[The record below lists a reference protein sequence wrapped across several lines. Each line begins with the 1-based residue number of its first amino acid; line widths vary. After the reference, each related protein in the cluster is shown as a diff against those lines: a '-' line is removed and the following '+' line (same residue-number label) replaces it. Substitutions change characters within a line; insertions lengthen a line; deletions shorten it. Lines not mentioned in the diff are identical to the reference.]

1 MGATRRA
8 AALLAAT
15 ALLTVPVA
23 AGTASAASV
32 PSPVGT
38 LQVGSNGIPTTVHR
52 GTTIN
57 IVVWYRNN
65 SKYDDAVL
73 MDGLSVWHGD
83 YSGWHSTK
91 GVSVSLRAPLTGRWA
106 VVPPF
111 RGGTD
116 FDSSNYGVDV
126 NATPGYW
133 EHYDLRLTIGA
144 ATPTGALYVQP
155 EPAQAYQL
163 MSKGK
168 PDNGYLSAYYPIYE
182 IQVK

>member
-15 ALLTVPVA
+15 ALLTVPAA

-38 LQVGSNGIPTTVHR
+38 LQVGATGIPTIVHR

-57 IVVWYRNN
+57 FVVWYRNN

-73 MDGLSVWHGD
+73 MDGLSVWHGND
-83 YSGWHSTK
+83 PGWRATK

-106 VVPPF
+106 AVPSF
-111 RGGTD
+111 RGSNSY
-116 FDSSNYGVDV
+116 DSSNYGVDV

-133 EHYDLRLTIGA
+133 EHYDLRLTIGS
-144 ATPTGALYVQP
+144 ATPTGGLYVQL

-163 MSKGK
+163 MRKGK
-168 PDNGYLSAYYPIYE
+168 PCVGYLSEYFPIYE